1 MWAARLSI
9 TTMAFGRSC
18 SAGAS
23 TCSTKALNTALL
35 VAPPPPPAAM
45 LMQATTPSRVKAPS
59 TVSRFQCPQGTLPR
73 ARLPLAARACVRV
86 SRVSIPLS
94 SRKTRRLGS
103 SAASSARHAARSPT
117 RSGRSCSSARRV
129 FCAPGH
135 RAWPDPP
142 EDVGRADRPVERPA
156 QGRAA
161 HPHPGALSQPPGVRR
176 QRQRVRLRHKGA
188 QLVQRLAIQPG
199 RGATPRRLGL
209 PPPVDPGLLLPA
221 VERRLTH
228 AKQSR
233 NPRAGSPGR
242 ARTHAAPARAGPS
255 SRVVACPASHAKS
268 LNRPNQISS
277 QASCRPV

>member
-1 MWAARLSI
+1 MWAAKLSI
-9 TTMAFGRSC
+9 ATMAFGRSC

-23 TCSTKALNTALL
+23 TCSTKALNTAVL
-35 VAPPPPPAAM
+35 VAAAM

-73 ARLPLAARACVRV
+73 ARLPRAARACVRV

-129 FCAPGH
+129 FCAPGQAGGAPGTGSS
-135 RAWPDPP
+135 RSPAPRCAQPAARRTPP
-142 EDVGRADRPVERPA
+142 ASARSPPP

-161 HPHPGALSQPPGVRR
+161 RPETCYPAGAR
-176 QRQRVRLRHKGA
+176 
-188 QLVQRLAIQPG
+188 G
-199 RGATPRRLGL
+199 RPAPAW
-209 PPPVDPGLLLPA
+209 PSPPVDPGLLLPA

-233 NPRAGSPGR
+233 NPRPGHPAAL
-242 ARTHAAPARAGPS
+242 ARTQRPLAQVRRVGSWHA
-255 SRVVACPASHAKS
+255 PASHAKPTQPTQ
-268 LNRPNQISS
+268 RE
-277 QASCRPV
+277 